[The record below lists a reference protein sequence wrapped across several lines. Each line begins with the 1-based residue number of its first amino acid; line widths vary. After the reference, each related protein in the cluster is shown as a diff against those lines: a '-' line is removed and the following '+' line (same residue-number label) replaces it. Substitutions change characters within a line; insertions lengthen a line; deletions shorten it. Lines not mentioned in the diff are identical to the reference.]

1 MSTGKKGAR
10 RGGAERK
17 QPYRTPRLTVYGDIR
32 ALTQK
37 GGKRNDGGGKPK
49 TRTGTG

>member
-1 MSTGKKGAR
+1 MSTGTNGASRRRTGHKK
-10 RGGAERK
+10 
-17 QPYRTPRLTVYGDIR
+17 PYAAPKLRVYGDIR
-32 ALTQK
+32 ALTLK

>member
-1 MSTGKKGAR
+1 MSTGKNGASR
-10 RGGAERK
+10 RGTGHKKAYAAPKLR
-17 QPYRTPRLTVYGDIR
+17 VHGDLR
-32 ALTQK
+32 ALTRK